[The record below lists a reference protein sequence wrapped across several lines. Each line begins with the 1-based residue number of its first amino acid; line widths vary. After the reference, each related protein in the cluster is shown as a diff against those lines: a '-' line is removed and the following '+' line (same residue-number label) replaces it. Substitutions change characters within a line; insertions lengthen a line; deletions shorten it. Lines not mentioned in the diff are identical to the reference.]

1 VYIRN
6 VRGIERRAAKFID
19 SFYRIRKREASS
31 MASEGGGMQDIIK
44 QVGEI
49 SAALAGID
57 PTDNQSLAVNVHAK
71 LEKLRDGTGDAGV
84 QNAANACIGLVEKI
98 IFQEISPADGKA
110 QVAAALDALARKC
123 EGGGEA
129 DAMHAVI
136 EGVED
141 ISAALVLVD
150 PTDNQALA
158 VGIHS
163 KLEKLKTVTEDA
175 GVRETADQCIAL
187 VEKIIF
193 QEITPAD
200 GIAKIGEAL
209 TALRRKCQYG
219 DSPVSDGELAEGVEL
234 AVNAGAGNIAK
245 DLDFDM
251 DADDDAAAKE
261 KPAAPPKE
269 PLKQDAEGFF
279 VDNAMASKKPKAKFK
294 REIDIST
301 LDASLLTEFISEA
314 QEHFANADDALLRL
328 ENAPADVDII
338 NELFRVFHT
347 IKGVAGFLSLDGIQA
362 LAHVTES
369 LMDKAREKVF
379 VLNSAAID
387 LIFST
392 VDTLKKEV
400 ESLTLAL
407 ENNTVYVVQEI
418 MDQIIASVD
427 AMNESLLNNKPMPKL
442 GEILINEGKVSPQEV
457 DSVLREQERRPGT
470 KMGEILVE
478 RGVVAPSDVA
488 QALERQGS
496 PPGKGVV
503 VVKESVKVDTEK
515 LDKLVDMI
523 GELVITESMV
533 TGELESKNFQSSRL
547 GANARQL
554 KKITRQLQEIGLS
567 MRMMSLKATF
577 NKMARLVRD
586 LAHKAGKEIEFV
598 SEGEDTELDKS
609 VIEHIADPLV
619 HMIRNSADHGLEP
632 PDERAAAG
640 KPRAGTITLK
650 AYQKG
655 GSICVEI
662 QDDGRGLNRDAI
674 FKKAVEK
681 GILPPDAQVSDAEI
695 NHLIF
700 APGFSTAAQVTDIS
714 GRGVGMDVV
723 KKNVEAL
730 RGRIEI
736 NTKKGEGT
744 TFIIHLPLTLAIM
757 DGTVVCAGDER
768 YILPTFS
775 VVENFKPLA
784 KDLTDVMG
792 AQKMVMC
799 HGQLLPLYSL
809 AEVMGKKNTVSVD
822 EGIVMVVEDAGKRT
836 GLLVDRIIGQQQTV
850 IKKLGDGVGKIDGV
864 SGGAIRP
871 DGKVSLIIDVAETV
885 KLSMTSGSTIADPH
899 G

>member
-1 VYIRN
+1 
-6 VRGIERRAAKFID
+6 
-19 SFYRIRKREASS
+19 
-31 MASEGGGMQDIIK
+31 MASEGGGMQEVIK
-44 QVGEI
+44 QAEEI
-49 SAALAGID
+49 AAALAKVD
-57 PTDNQSLAVNVHAK
+57 PSDNQVMAVKVHAP
-71 LEKLRDGTGDAGV
+71 LEKLRDGTGDAAV
-84 QNAANACIGLVEKI
+84 QSAANGCIDLVEKI
-98 IFQEISPADGKA
+98 IFQELAPADGKG
-110 QVAAALDALARKC
+110 QIAAALDALIRKC
-123 EGGGEA
+123 GGGDGKSA
-129 DAMHAVI
+129 AGTDAMHDVI
-136 EGVED
+136 ELVED
-141 ISAALVLVD
+141 ISGALILVD

-163 KLEKLKTVTEDA
+163 KLEKLRGASDNAAVQNAANK
-175 GVRETADQCIAL
+175 GIAL

-193 QEITPAD
+193 QELTPAD
-200 GIAKIGEAL
+200 GIAQIGDAL
-209 TALRRKCQYG
+209 TALRRECLYG
-219 DSPVSDGELAEGVEL
+219 TGEESVEGVQHNDSED
-234 AVNAGAGNIAK
+234 IAK
-245 DLDFDM
+245 AMDFDM
-251 DADDDAAAKE
+251 DADEGEAA
-261 KPAAPPKE
+261 KPAAPPAP

-279 VDNAMASKKPKAKFK
+279 VDTAAAAKPAVKFK
-294 REIDIST
+294 REIDVST
-301 LDASLLTEFISEA
+301 LDASLLSEFIAEA

-328 ENAPADVDII
+328 GAAPADIDII

-347 IKGVAGFLSLDGIQA
+347 IKGVAGFLSLDAIQA
-362 LAHVTES
+362 LAHATES
-369 LMDKAREKVF
+369 LMDKAREKIF
-379 VLNSAAID
+379 VLNSSAID

-392 VDTLKKEV
+392 VDTLKQEV
-400 ESLTLAL
+400 ESLTVAL
-407 ENNTVYVVQEI
+407 ENNATYVVQEI
-418 MDQIIASVD
+418 MDQVIASVN
-427 AMNESLLNNKPMPKL
+427 AMNDSLANNKPMPKL
-442 GEILINEGKVSPQEV
+442 GEILISQGKVVPSEV
-457 DSVLREQERRPGT
+457 ESVLHEQERRPGT

-478 RGVVAPSDVA
+478 RGVVAPSDIT
-488 QALERQGS
+488 QALEKQGA
-496 PPGKGVV
+496 PVKGVV

-533 TGELESKNFQSSRL
+533 TGELEGKNFQSSRL
-547 GANARQL
+547 GVNARQL

-586 LAHKAGKEIEFV
+586 LAHKAGKEIGFV

-632 PDERAAAG
+632 PDEREAAG
-640 KPRAGTITLK
+640 KPRTGKITLK

-655 GSICVEI
+655 GSICIEI

-681 GILPPDAQVSDAEI
+681 GILEPNAQVSDSEI

-736 NTKKGEGT
+736 HTKQGEGT

-757 DGTVVCAGDER
+757 DGMVVCAGNER

-775 VVENFKPLA
+775 VVENFKPALS
-784 KDLTDVMG
+784 DLTDVMG
-792 AQKMVMC
+792 YQKMVMC

-809 AEVMGKKNTVSVD
+809 AEVMGKKNTVTVED
-822 EGIVMVVEDAGKRT
+822 GIVMVVEDAGKRT
-836 GLLVDRIIGQQQTV
+836 GLLVDKIVGQQQTV
-850 IKKLGDGVGKIDGV
+850 IKKLGDGVGKIEGV
-864 SGGAIRP
+864 SGGAIMP
-871 DGKVSLIIDVAETV
+871 DGKVSLIIDIAETV
-885 KLSMTSGSTIADPH
+885 KLAAKSGSKIENPAE
-899 G
+899 

>member
-1 VYIRN
+1 MAEQNDAVKA
-6 VRGIERRAAKFID
+6 VEGIA
-19 SFYRIRKREASS
+19 
-31 MASEGGGMQDIIK
+31 
-44 QVGEI
+44 
-49 SAALAGID
+49 AALAEVD
-57 PTDNQSLAVNVHAK
+57 PSDNQALAVKVHAP
-71 LEKLRDGTGDAGV
+71 LEKLRDGSGDANV
-84 QNAANACIGLVEKI
+84 QNGANECISIIEKI
-98 IFQEISPADGKA
+98 IFQEVSPADGKK
-110 QVAAALDALARKC
+110 QAADALAALTRKLSG
-123 EGGGEA
+123 EGGGDPLA
-129 DAMHAVI
+129 AVL
-136 EGVED
+136 EMVDE
-141 ISAALVLVD
+141 ISGALVLVD

-158 VGIHS
+158 VDIHA
-163 KLEKLKTVTEDA
+163 KFEKLRTLSEDERVQKGA
-175 GVRETADQCIAL
+175 NDCIAL

-193 QEITPAD
+193 QELTPAD
-200 GIAKIGEAL
+200 GIAKLGEAL
-209 TALRRKCQYG
+209 TELRRECQYG
-219 DSPVSDGELAEGVEL
+219 AGGSVGESAIIDIDALPA
-234 AVNAGAGNIAK
+234 NAMGDIAK
-245 DLDFDM
+245 DLNFDM
-251 DADDDAAAKE
+251 DAIEDE
-261 KPAAPPKE
+261 PPKPKAA

-279 VDNAMASKKPKAKFK
+279 VDPAAKAKPTVKFK

-301 LDASLLTEFISEA
+301 LDASLLTEFIEEA
-314 QEHFANADDALLRL
+314 QEHFANADSALLRL
-328 ENAPADVDII
+328 EATPADVDII

-347 IKGVAGFLSLDGIQA
+347 IKGVAGFLSLDAIQA
-362 LAHVTES
+362 LAHATES

-400 ESLTLAL
+400 EALTLAL
-407 ENNTVYVVQEI
+407 ENSTMYVVQEI
-418 MDQIIASVD
+418 MDQIIASVN
-427 AMNESLLNNKPMPKL
+427 AMHDSLLNNKPMPKL
-442 GEILINEGKVSPQEV
+442 GEILVSDGKVSPTEV
-457 DSVLREQERRPGT
+457 ESVLREQERRPGT

-478 RGVVAPSDVA
+478 RGVVTPTDVS
-488 QALERQGS
+488 QALEKQGT
-496 PPGKGVV
+496 PTAKGAV
-503 VVKESVKVDTEK
+503 VVKESVKVDTDK

-533 TGELESKNFQSSRL
+533 TGELESTDFQSTSL

-586 LAHKAGKEIEFV
+586 LAKKAEKDIAFV

-619 HMIRNSADHGLEP
+619 HMIRNSADHGLEH
-632 PDERAAAG
+632 PDERAAVG
-640 KPRAGTITLK
+640 KPRTGTITLR

-655 GSICVEI
+655 GSICIEI

-674 FKKAVEK
+674 LKKGIEK
-681 GILPPDAQVSDAEI
+681 GLVEPDAQISDAEI
-695 NHLIF
+695 HALIF

-736 NTKKGEGT
+736 NTKVGEGT

-757 DGTVVCAGDER
+757 DGMVVVAGDER

-775 VVENFKPLA
+775 VVENFKPA
-784 KDLTDVMG
+784 MKDLTDVMG
-792 AQKMVMC
+792 TQKMVMC

-809 AEVMGKKNTVSVD
+809 AEVMGKKNTISLE

-864 SGGAIRP
+864 SGGAIMP
-871 DGKVSLIIDVAETV
+871 DGKVSLIIDIAETI
-885 KLSMTSGSTIADPH
+885 KLAMRSGSTIADPKAEVVT
-899 G
+899 GDPMIYEE